1 MTITFSQHVWW
12 RGVAL
17 ITIAIGVL
25 SQLGCASVS
34 HVKEPAYRVIDHEG
48 DYELRA
54 YGERVVAETEVEGDW
69 DAAGNEGF
77 RRLAG
82 YIFGK
87 NKTRAKIAMTAPV
100 AQRTGDEAP
109 AIGESRKIP
118 MTAPVAQRKDGDRWT
133 VSFTMPE
140 GESLASLPTPDDPRV
155 QLRMR
160 SPETVAVVRFS
171 GRWTSDRMEQRAAA
185 LREWVVSR
193 RLRTS
198 GAAEVNRYDPP
209 FMPWFMRRNEVW
221 LNVDE
226 ESWQP

>member
-1 MTITFSQHVWW
+1 MTITSSQHVWW
-12 RGVAL
+12 RRVAL
-17 ITIAIGVL
+17 IAIAIGVL
-25 SQLGCASVS
+25 SQFGCASVS
-34 HVKEPAYRVIDHEG
+34 HVKEPAYRVIDHED

-54 YGERVVAETEVEGDW
+54 YGERVVAETEVEGEW
-69 DAAGNEGF
+69 DEAGNEGF

-100 AQRTGDEAP
+100 AQKIGDEAQ
-109 AIGESRKIP
+109 AHEESPKIP
-118 MTAPVAQRKDGDRWT
+118 MTAPDAQRKDGDRWT

-140 GESLASLPTPDDPRV
+140 GESVESLPTPDDPRV
-155 QLRMR
+155 QLRLR

-171 GRWTSDRMEQRAAA
+171 GRWTSERMEQRAAA
-185 LREWVVSR
+185 LSEWVASR
-193 RLRTS
+193 RLRAS

-221 LNVDE
+221 LHVDE